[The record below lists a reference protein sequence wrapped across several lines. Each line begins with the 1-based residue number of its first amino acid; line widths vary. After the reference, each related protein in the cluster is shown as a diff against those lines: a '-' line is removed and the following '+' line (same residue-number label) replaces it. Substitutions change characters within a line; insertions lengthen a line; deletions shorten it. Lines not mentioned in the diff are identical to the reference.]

1 METTLANSS
10 NGHSP
15 EMRLVLGSIS
25 REACVTLVGFGS
37 LIAWVQL
44 YETHL
49 LTNDVSLFNFCLYGS
64 IAQLATFLAMA
75 GAGARWSWSPHA
87 RTGCIAGA
95 VGASGMALS
104 LVSPGTALD
113 ITGASAMGVSSA
125 ILSVSWGL
133 RLSAR
138 SPRSILLIVLGAL
151 LAATLLCF
159 ACTAAGSFVP
169 AACGIALPLLAG
181 GFLLQGKDSSVGT
194 AQTADPKS
202 LPWPFLIILGVCCLA
217 GSFFVGVALN
227 PYIFQSGSISRFGYL
242 FSLAAFAAMLVW
254 AAATSRPKTQVL
266 FIGALILLLMGLF
279 LFSSGLLGS
288 IILPLGLILA
298 AKSCC
303 LALCWIT
310 FSTLARTGKLAPVI
324 TLSCG
329 LLLCNGTLGR
339 SAGMLVSNHMAPS
352 FPDIALAASACIVAF
367 TLFYA
372 FMVASHPGTNRAL
385 SPDVSEAPQMPPQA
399 AQRPLGP
406 ATTPVPMPV
415 PTPSASRKREP
426 ESLTAEQLVVR
437 ARKMQD
443 ETLRSFD
450 LTPQERRVAR
460 FILREMTYQQIAE
473 KCDISERTV
482 KFHAKNVYS
491 KTGAESRRDFEIK
504 MLAKGR

>member
-15 EMRLVLGSIS
+15 GMRLVLGSIS

-75 GAGARWSWSPHA
+75 GAGARWSWSPRA

-104 LVSPGTALD
+104 LASPGTALD
-113 ITGASAMGVSSA
+113 ITGASAMGMSSA
-125 ILSVSWGL
+125 ILSVSWGM
-133 RLSAR
+133 RLAAR

-159 ACTAAGSFVP
+159 ACTAADAFMP

-181 GFLLQGKDSSVGT
+181 GLLLQGKEASVSAG
-194 AQTADPKS
+194 QIADPKS

-227 PYIFQSGSISRFGYL
+227 PYIFQSSSISRFGYL

-266 FIGALILLLMGLF
+266 FIGALVLLLMGLF

-329 LLLCNGTLGR
+329 LLICNGTLGR

-385 SPDVSEAPQMPPQA
+385 SPDISETPQV
-399 AQRPLGP
+399 AQRPLA
-406 ATTPVPMPV
+406 ATTS
-415 PTPSASRKREP
+415 PTPTASRKREP
-426 ESLTAEQLVVR
+426 EPLTAEQLVVR